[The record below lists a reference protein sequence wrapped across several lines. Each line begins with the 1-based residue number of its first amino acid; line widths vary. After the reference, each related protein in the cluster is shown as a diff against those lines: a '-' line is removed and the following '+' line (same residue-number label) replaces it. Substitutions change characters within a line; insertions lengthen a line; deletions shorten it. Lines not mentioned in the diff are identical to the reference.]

1 MKRPGTRQWKAAAAS
16 LGTLIAKEVLHPGV
30 VEWADSRPTAER
42 WAVAL
47 SGGADSVGLLLLLW
61 THWPDRRG
69 KLTAFHFNHR
79 LRGAASDGDA
89 RFCASLCKALGVPL
103 VSGRWTAGQ
112 RQRSEAAARQ
122 ARFAFFEPGM
132 ARSRAR
138 VLWLGHQQDDIAES
152 MMMRLSRGS
161 GSAGLAAPRPVHAHE
176 GSRRSGRGIVHVRP
190 LLTLKK
196 AEISK
201 ALREAGGAWRE
212 DASNAKDV
220 HFRNRVRSGVIPAWV
235 AASQRDALA
244 GAALS
249 RELLEEDNHAIET
262 WLESLDAFGSD
273 GSLDTARLRGKP
285 RALVRRAL
293 HRWLQAQENAGD
305 YSRQAFAAML
315 RSVER
320 GRPVR
325 HSLGSHGFA
334 VIRAGRL
341 LFQPHRKARSPH

>member
-30 VEWADSRPTAER
+30 VEWADSRPKAER

-61 THWPDRRG
+61 AHWPERRG
-69 KLTAFHFNHR
+69 RLTAFHFNHR

-89 RFCASLCKALGVPL
+89 RFCGSLCKALAVPL
-103 VSGRWTAGQ
+103 VSGRWEAGQ
-112 RQRSEAAARQ
+112 AQRSEAAARQ
-122 ARFAFFEPGM
+122 ARFAFIEPAM
-132 ARSRAR
+132 SERRTH

-152 MMMRLSRGS
+152 MIMRLSRGS
-161 GSAGLAAPRPVHAHE
+161 GSAGLAAPRPIHSLP
-176 GSRRSGRGIVHVRP
+176 GSRRPGKAILHVRP

-196 AEISK
+196 AEISN

-235 AASQRDALA
+235 AASQRDALG

-262 WLESLDAFGSD
+262 WLGTLDAFGPD
-273 GSLDTARLRGKP
+273 GSLDTAKLKGKP

-293 HRWLQAQENAGD
+293 HHWLQGQKNAGEC
-305 YSRQAFAAML
+305 SRQAFSAML
-315 RSVER
+315 RSVEL
-320 GRPVR
+320 GSPVR

-334 VIRAGRL
+334 VIRSGRL
-341 LFQPHRKARSPH
+341 LFQNTRKACSPH